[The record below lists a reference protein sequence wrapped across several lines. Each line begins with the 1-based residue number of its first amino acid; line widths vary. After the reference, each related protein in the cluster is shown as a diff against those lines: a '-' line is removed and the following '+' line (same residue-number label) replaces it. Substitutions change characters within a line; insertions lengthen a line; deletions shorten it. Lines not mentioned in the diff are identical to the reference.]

1 MAILLLRRGE
11 LVSADRLIDDLWG
24 ERPPATALKSLQVHV
39 SRLRR
44 TLSQPSDPT
53 PRALDGV
60 LVTRGHGYLLNVEFG
75 EVDVDRF
82 RELHEDGCKALA
94 AGDPGRAARSLPR
107 SSIRSR
113 PRCSATRAP

>member
-1 MAILLLRRGE
+1 MDYRILGPLEVCQDGRPLVLGGDKQRALMAILLLRRGE

-82 RELHEDGCKALA
+82 R
-94 AGDPGRAARSLPR
+94 
-107 SSIRSR
+107 
-113 PRCSATRAP
+113 